1 MLDKCYSI
9 MWMSYHTKGICSSE
23 VHAWFKNFLERG
35 EGYRDMKREHIQNL
49 DFYLCV
55 LKILIWLLCCL
66 TTILKGNLY
75 IFVFC
80 EKKC

>member
-55 LKILIWLLCCL
+55 FKDL
-66 TTILKGNLY
+66 NLVIVLSY
-75 IFVFC
+75 HNIKRESLDFC
-80 EKKC
+80 FL